1 MYLRICGKEIYRKI
15 PHGTDYLDLG
25 VARSRPNQAY
35 EHYSLGV
42 PYLFF
47 GRLCTGSFLVD
58 SDFRRLFRTRSFSK
72 YSDRKNVEVKMS
84 KSSPYCVLVKNM
96 LIARYDVF
104 NSDFVKLVIFQIFT
118 SL

>member
-1 MYLRICGKEIYRKI
+1 MYLLICGLEIDRNI
-15 PHGTDYLDLG
+15 PHGTASLDLG

-35 EHYSLGV
+35 EHYSLGGI
-42 PYLFF
+42 FF
-47 GRLCTGSFLVD
+47 LGDSALDLLLVD
-58 SDFRRLFRTRSFSK
+58 SDFRRLFRALSFSK
-72 YSDRKNVEVKMS
+72 YSGRKNVEVKMS

-96 LIARYDVF
+96 LIASYDVF